1 MKSNG
6 TAQETAMRDPR
17 TITDL
22 GDFVE
27 SLMGSTREVISA
39 ERSYLTFMITKRTA
53 EAVRKVTG
61 SLASFVFYGL
71 AILIASMGWA
81 IWLGR
86 RLDNVV
92 LGFMA
97 VAAGYVLAGI
107 IFSLLWK
114 GAAGKRFITGLI
126 NSFHGH

>member
-1 MKSNG
+1 
-6 TAQETAMRDPR
+6 MRDPR

-22 GDFVE
+22 GDFMD
-27 SLMGSTREVISA
+27 SFMGSTREVISA
-39 ERSYLTFMITKRTA
+39 ERNYLTFMITKRTA

-61 SLASFVFYGL
+61 SLAGFVFYGL
-71 AILIASMGWA
+71 AILIASVGWA

-97 VAAGYVLAGI
+97 VATGYVIAGI
-107 IFSLLWK
+107 LFSLLWK